1 MTQNSIEQNKKST
14 NPTTEQVLD
23 FLEDVDNHL
32 VADRTRDE
40 AFFIL
45 EAALN
50 YAYKRPVEYKQLA
63 GSATENLTLQFS
75 EADKVIGE
83 SLGLEYQ
90 RLITWAEYYREEGQV
105 VEFIDIS
112 NARDADGVGQLSATV
127 VYATL
132 AAASY
137 YQNIGNWKAGAN
149 YGDCVNAIFGIGDA
163 ATKTAEVYNFRYA
176 NNWLNSAVY
185 QNEDVYF
192 TNIKIAGTGGSNFS
206 YNFPN
211 VVPDL
216 HLPSGRSYLTSPNII
231 GQLGLL
237 GHEEDNLHPAP
248 LLGDCIPETDINTY
262 ATRLENNIYSVNPSN
277 QGEPFKVF
285 VASNWWFTQN
295 SNTWHYVHAAY
306 FGVPQTN

>member
-1 MTQNSIEQNKKST
+1 LTQNSIEQNKKST

-75 EADKVIGE
+75 DADKVIGE

-192 TNIKIAGTGGSNFS
+192 TNIKIAGTGGSS
-206 YNFPN
+206 GYNYPA
-211 VVPDL
+211 VTPDL
-216 HLPSGRSYLTSPNII
+216 YLPSDPGGSTGSLTNI
-231 GQLGLL
+231 GQFALL
-237 GHEEDNLHPAP
+237 GSPLDNLYTYP
-248 LLGDCIPETDINTY
+248 GINDCVQEADINTY
-262 ATRLENNIYSVNPSN
+262 ATRLANNIYSVNPSN
-277 QGEPFKVF
+277 QGEPFKVLMASDWLF
-285 VASNWWFTQN
+285 VPGNA
-295 SNTWHYVHAAY
+295 NTHHNIYAAY
-306 FGVPQTN
+306 FGVPNS